1 MTPAPDDPTYRREFI
16 AQNAEQAAYWADL
29 AREAATIG
37 DDTLLAYAA
46 RKAAAYAR
54 AFVGAVRD
62 MLLPSDGE
70 AR

>member
-1 MTPAPDDPTYRREFI
+1 MSTTSDNPLDPRGFI
-16 AQNAEQAAYWADL
+16 AENAWQSAYWSDL

-37 DDTLLAYAA
+37 DDTLLAYAT

-62 MLLPSDGE
+62 MLLAADGV
-70 AR
+70 AQ